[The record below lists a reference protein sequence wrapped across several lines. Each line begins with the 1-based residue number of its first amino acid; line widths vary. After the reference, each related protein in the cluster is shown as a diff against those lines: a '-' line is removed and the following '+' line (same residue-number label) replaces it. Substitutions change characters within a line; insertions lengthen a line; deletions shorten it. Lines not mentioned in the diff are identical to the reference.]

1 MKEFLL
7 NVAHELKTPLTILKG
22 ESELA
27 LGKPLTSE
35 EAQQLTTTYLEETI
49 RMARIVDDLL
59 TLARA
64 DAGQVQLRQE
74 PVQLDALLQELYED
88 AVILSAGKPLTVTLA
103 HNEPAVVTGDPE
115 KLRQMFRALVS
126 NAVRYTDAGGSL
138 TIRSST
144 TPTTVSVDFEDTGV
158 GIPPE
163 SLGRIFD
170 RFYRVDAARARAT
183 GGSGLGLSI
192 ARWIAEAHHGTIGV
206 RSTPG
211 KGSCFTV
218 TIPCRI

>member
-1 MKEFLL
+1 
-7 NVAHELKTPLTILKG
+7 
-22 ESELA
+22 
-27 LGKPLTSE
+27 
-35 EAQQLTTTYLEETI
+35 
-49 RMARIVDDLL
+49 MARIVDDLL

-64 DAGQVQLRQE
+64 DAGQVQLGQE